1 MRETSVITQ
10 EPTPVQTTTSET
22 NTDLASQLF
31 KNVGEVTVVTG
42 EQQPQ
47 TPLTPEQ
54 QQNILAGQTENI
66 AGITPDYLKAIQDTG
81 GNIDQFIE
89 GQLDAFTSSGGKLAD
104 LRLRLMESADSTDD
118 RVQLEVDRRMFVAD
132 FPAIF
137 ESSAGEDPAT
147 QTELIQTRILEYSKQ
162 FSRPVDELKTQL
174 TPEQQQFFDEQ
185 VKAVEQQQLE
195 TRLQIVSG
203 LAQEVNPEVA
213 QQAADALDNHPKL
226 VEALGGDAETVQKVK
241 EALNSQNIVEA
252 QVIEKKGIS
261 GEQLAMMALMLV
273 LDISLNRGRMT
284 EQLFEKFINEKITP
298 AVMQKFGVPQEIID
312 QFRQYTDSES
322 ILELPTRS
330 FTRIMES
337 YDRYQVIRFLEDLDE
352 EDRTTLLSGEDDHR
366 LSKDDIQRLFLSK
379 LREQDK
385 KRLKI
390 NV

>member
-10 EPTPVQTTTSET
+10 EPTPVQTTSAET

-31 KNVGEVTVVTG
+31 QNFGEVRVVVGE
-42 EQQPQ
+42 QPSPQ
-47 TPLTPEQ
+47 TQLTPEQ

-66 AGITPDYLKAIQDTG
+66 AAITPDYLKAIQDTG
-81 GNIDQFIE
+81 GNVDQFIE
-89 GQLDAFTSSGGKLAD
+89 GQLDAFASSGGKLAD

-118 RVQLEVDRRMFVAD
+118 RIQLEVDRRMFVAD

-137 ESSAGEDPAT
+137 EASAGGDPAT

-203 LAQEVNPEVA
+203 LAQEVDPEVA
-213 QQAADALDNHPKL
+213 QQAADELDNHPKL

-241 EALNSQNIVEA
+241 EALSSQNIEA

-284 EQLFEKFINEKITP
+284 EQLFEKFINEKVTP

-312 QFRQYTDSES
+312 QFRQYTDAES

-366 LSKDDIQRLFLSK
+366 LSKDDIQRLFLGK
-379 LREQDK
+379 LRDQDK

-390 NV
+390 EN

>member
-10 EPTPVQTTTSET
+10 EPTPVQTTSAET

-31 KNVGEVTVVTG
+31 QNVGEVRVVVG
-42 EQQPQ
+42 EQPSPQ
-47 TPLTPEQ
+47 TQLTPEQ

-66 AGITPDYLKAIQDTG
+66 AAITPDYLKAIQDTG
-81 GNIDQFIE
+81 GNVDQFIE
-89 GQLDAFTSSGGKLAD
+89 GQLDAFASSGGKLAE

-118 RVQLEVDRRMFVAD
+118 RIQLEVDRRMFVAD

-137 ESSAGEDPAT
+137 EESAGEDPAT

-203 LAQEVNPEVA
+203 LAQEVDPEVA

-241 EALNSQNIVEA
+241 EALSSQNAETQA
-252 QVIEKKGIS
+252 IEKKGIS

-390 NV
+390 D